1 MDINNIPVNI
11 YLDLSKAFDTLDHAI
26 LLDKL
31 HYYGIRGNSLKLL
44 SSYLTNRQQFVE
56 FRSSKSTM
64 LQVSTGVPQGSILGP
79 LLFLIYINDFPTAS
93 SYFNFIMYADDT
105 TLYSNIE
112 SPRQNN
118 AIKLAENK
126 INNELAKVNE
136 WLKINKLSLNLKK
149 SKYMVFK
156 KTSTTNINLTLKIDH
171 LVIDRVDY
179 FNFLG
184 LTIDSQMTWK
194 NHTNNISNKCVRVI
208 GILNRIKNV
217 IPTRIRVLLY
227 NTLILPHINYC
238 TMAWGV

>member
-1 MDINNIPVNI
+1 
-11 YLDLSKAFDTLDHAI
+11 
-26 LLDKL
+26 
-31 HYYGIRGNSLKLL
+31 
-44 SSYLTNRQQFVE
+44 
-56 FRSSKSTM
+56 
-64 LQVSTGVPQGSILGP
+64 
-79 LLFLIYINDFPTAS
+79 
-93 SYFNFIMYADDT
+93 MYADDT
-105 TLYSNIE
+105 TLYSNLE

-118 AIKLAENK
+118 AIKLAEKK

-136 WLKINKLSLNLKK
+136 WLKINKLIKLKK

-194 NHTNNISNKCVRVI
+194 NHTNNISNKCVRV

-217 IPTRIRVLLY
+217 IPSQIRVLLY
-227 NTLILPHINYC
+227 NTLISYIASY
-238 TMAWGV
+238 